1 MNPEDRIDEW
11 ARARADAHV
20 PDGFADRVVAAAS
33 AATEARTPRLLRA
46 AALTLAAAGGLLRIA
61 AALAIFSSSCAVM
74 R

>member
-11 ARARADAHV
+11 ARARADADV
-20 PDGFADRVVAAAS
+20 PDGFADRVLAAAS
-33 AATEARTPRLLRA
+33 VASEERTPRLVRA
-46 AALTLAAAGGLLRIA
+46 AALTLAAGAGLLRIA